1 MSCPDTNKC
10 FIQLTDHKPD
20 DQSITAA
27 AGMMVMWVVGSG
39 GGQSVCVLLFVD
51 CTDHTAL
58 AVCLLMNEV
67 MGSVSVL

>member
-1 MSCPDTNKC
+1 
-10 FIQLTDHKPD
+10 
-20 DQSITAA
+20 
-27 AGMMVMWVVGSG
+27 MWVVGSG

-67 MGSVSVL
+67 MGSVGVL